1 LRNGRFRALAIVAL
15 AFALVSAA
23 CGDSTGGDDG
33 GNGTAVVLPECLNF
47 GDLYALVGPES
58 EGFQNWSDAEDLAT
72 EVEGNGGYPAD
83 APLSITAPG
92 EESGTYDSFVE
103 LALTDTA
110 EARLA
115 DGRITEDQVGTT
127 RADYQS
133 SGNDNV
139 IIGGI
144 SGSEASFGW
153 VGYAFYVENSDVV
166 KPFEIDGGDGCVAP
180 SEETIAD
187 GSYPIARSLYIYVNK
202 EKANDKPALQAFVDF
217 YVAEGLT
224 TAVSEVGY
232 VQLPDDRIAATQG
245 VWDDESP
252 GGEPAGDLSG
262 DLFVSGSSTVE
273 PISALVAE
281 LFNEEA
287 SGVAINVEGPGTG
300 DGFELFCA
308 GETDISD
315 ASRPIK
321 DEEAQVCADAGI
333 EFIELEVAID
343 GIAVL
348 TRA

>member
-1 LRNGRFRALAIVAL
+1 MRNGRFRALAIVAL

-23 CGDSTGGDDG
+23 CGDNTPSRDDG
-33 GNGTAVVLPECLNF
+33 GNSIALPECLNL

-58 EGFQNWSDAEDLAT
+58 EGFENWSDAEVLAT
-72 EVEGNGGYPAD
+72 AVDGLGGYPVD

-110 EARLA
+110 EARLE
-115 DGRITEDQVGTT
+115 GGNITEDQVGTT

-139 IIGGI
+139 IIEGI
-144 SGSEASFGW
+144 SGSEGSFGW

-166 KPFEIDGGDGCVAP
+166 RPFEIDGGDGCVAP

-187 GSYPIARSLYIYVNK
+187 GTYPIARSLYVYVNK

-217 YVAEGLT
+217 YLAEGLT

-232 VQLPDDRIAATQG
+232 VQLPDDRIADTQG
-245 VWDDESP
+245 VWEVEGPD
-252 GGEPAGDLSG
+252 GEPGANLSG

-287 SGVAINVEGPGTG
+287 PDVAINVEGPGTG
-300 DGFELFCA
+300 DGFELFCN

-315 ASRPIK
+315 ASRPIR
-321 DEEAQVCADAGI
+321 DEEAQACADAGV

-348 TRA
+348 TQA